1 MGKTMF
7 GIPGVKDKSQ
17 SGGAIAPRGT
27 SSGNQGTG
35 ERNAGYKNQS
45 GQQRE
50 SKQQESKQQE
60 QPAPMATPAMAR
72 PRSAVASGAQP
83 HVTPRKKTEV
93 SKTMFGMPAMNL
105 PATPSD
111 VPSPAEDE
119 SKDDVNVS
127 RTTSNSSDM
136 SPPGDTVV
144 TQKGDVYGA
153 TMLGVPAV
161 SDEMAQATVAR
172 ERQAARDADA
182 AAITEMP
189 DVAPSEEIP
198 QASSGFAAGG
208 TMIQPAIARVE
219 SDSDSQSSESETA
232 VKNVIASSAQ
242 VDVDARSG
250 QDADVEISIPE
261 QSMSITSSPA
271 ESRSGETSKSLVVG
285 LVVGFL
291 VMIGAIV
298 FVAWKFLFS

>member
-27 SSGNQGTG
+27 SAGNQGTG
-35 ERNAGYKNQS
+35 ERSAGYKSQS

-50 SKQQESKQQE
+50 SKQREFKPQE
-60 QPAPMATPAMAR
+60 QKAPMATPAMTR

-119 SKDDVNVS
+119 SKGDVNVD
-127 RTTSNSSDM
+127 RTTSKPANM
-136 SPPGDTVV
+136 STSGEIEA

-161 SDEMAQATVAR
+161 SDEMAHAAVAR

-189 DVAPSEEIP
+189 DVAPPEEIP
-198 QASSGFAAGG
+198 HASSGLAAGG
-208 TMIQPAIARVE
+208 TMIQPTVAPAASE
-219 SDSDSQSSESETA
+219 SESQSSETEAA
-232 VKNVIASSAQ
+232 VENAIAPSAQ
-242 VDVDARSG
+242 VDVDVQSG
-250 QDADVEISIPE
+250 QVADVEISIPE
-261 QSMSITSSPA
+261 QSTSITSSSA
-271 ESRSGETSKSLVVG
+271 ESRSGEISKSLVVG
-285 LVVGFL
+285 LIAGFL
-291 VMIGAIV
+291 VLIGAIV

>member
-27 SSGNQGTG
+27 NAGNQGTG
-35 ERNAGYKNQS
+35 ERSAGYKSQS

-50 SKQQESKQQE
+50 SKQREIKPKE
-60 QPAPMATPAMAR
+60 QKAPMATPAMSR

-111 VPSPAEDE
+111 GSSPAEGE
-119 SKDDVNVS
+119 LKDDMNVG
-127 RTTSNSSDM
+127 RTRLKPSNM
-136 SPPGDTVV
+136 SPSGEIEE
-144 TQKGDVYGA
+144 TQKSDVYGA
-153 TMLGVPAV
+153 TMLGVSAV
-161 SDEMAQATVAR
+161 SDEMAQAAVAR
-172 ERQAARDADA
+172 ERQAAMDADA

-189 DVAPSEEIP
+189 DVVPPEEIP

-208 TMIQPAIARVE
+208 TMIQPAVAPAE
-219 SDSDSQSSESETA
+219 SAPESQSFETETA
-232 VKNVIASSAQ
+232 VENAIAPSAP
-242 VDVDARSG
+242 VDVDAQSG
-250 QDADVEISIPE
+250 QGADVDISIPE
-261 QSMSITSSPA
+261 QSTSITSSPA
-271 ESRSGETSKSLVVG
+271 KSRSGETSKGLIVG